1 MEPASVPVGIIAEF
15 NPFHRGHA
23 ALIQAAR
30 ENGATHVAVV
40 MSGDFVQRG
49 APALLSKWSRAEMA
63 LRCGADAV
71 FELPLPWAMAG
82 AERFALG
89 GVFLLAQL
97 GCRRICFGSECGDVR
112 ALQETA
118 ALLLS
123 PAFSAQ
129 LKLELS
135 RGTGFAAARETAVRA
150 LAGPQAAALLQTP
163 NNTLGIEY
171 LKAAQLLGVELEPFT
186 ITRFGAE
193 HHDSAPRG
201 GFASATAL
209 REWIQKGEGWE
220 SFVPPEA
227 AEILKREIA
236 LGACPADPARMERA
250 LLFRLRSMTLAE
262 FASLPDISEGL
273 ENRLFAAS
281 RKACTLDEWFSLVKT
296 KRYSMAR
303 LRRILFSALLG
314 LTARDAQGLP
324 PYLRLLGLRD
334 SGVLFPRQAKET
346 GNIPVLSH
354 SSDLLHLDKRGR
366 IMVEL
371 EGKGSDLHALFLPR
385 PAPCGLNLS
394 HGMVRVRS

>member
-23 ALIQAAR
+23 ALIQAAL

-135 RGTGFAAARETAVRA
+135 RGTGFAAAREAAVRA

-236 LGACPADPARMERA
+236 LGACPTDPARMERA
-250 LLFRLRSMTLAE
+250 LLFRLRSITLAE

-273 ENRLFAAS
+273 ENRLFAA
-281 RKACTLDEWFSLVKT
+281 
-296 KRYSMAR
+296 
-303 LRRILFSALLG
+303 
-314 LTARDAQGLP
+314 
-324 PYLRLLGLRD
+324 
-334 SGVLFPRQAKET
+334 
-346 GNIPVLSH
+346 
-354 SSDLLHLDKRGR
+354 
-366 IMVEL
+366 
-371 EGKGSDLHALFLPR
+371 
-385 PAPCGLNLS
+385 
-394 HGMVRVRS
+394 